1 MGLLGVIHKHKP
13 TSKIPTAS
21 SHASSSRIRPLAGM
35 MAMQKAAPTSLHSSI
50 GLRFP
55 SPALENS
62 FQALKKC
69 VLEHLNIF
77 EKSEKELK
85 KTKKENDTLSS
96 KLEKTRKRNRS
107 LIKQNKD
114 LNGKIGQLLV
124 KEKRITFV
132 FGICTLVAAFL
143 TGFLSSLL

>member
-1 MGLLGVIHKHKP
+1 
-13 TSKIPTAS
+13 
-21 SHASSSRIRPLAGM
+21 M
-35 MAMQKAAPTSLHSSI
+35 MVMQKAEPTSSHSLI
-50 GLRFP
+50 GQRFP
-55 SPALENS
+55 SSALEDS
-62 FQALKKC
+62 FEALRKC

-85 KTKKENDTLSS
+85 KTKKKNDTLSS

-107 LIKQNKD
+107 LIKQNED
-114 LNGKIGQLLV
+114 LNGTIGQLLV

-132 FGICTLVAAFL
+132 FTICTLVAAFL